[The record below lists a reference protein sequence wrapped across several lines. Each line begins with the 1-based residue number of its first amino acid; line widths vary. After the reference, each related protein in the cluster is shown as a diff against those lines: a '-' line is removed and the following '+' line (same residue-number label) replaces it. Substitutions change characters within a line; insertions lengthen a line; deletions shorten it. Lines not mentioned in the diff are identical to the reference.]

1 MSTKRPKP
9 SLVHTLHP
17 QLQKSYRHFEHA
29 PAHPFDAAAR
39 SMTRLNAWWLAEA
52 ALLSYWPADAAL
64 PIFQR
69 AGLEAQ
75 RLDAGT
81 TNCYVAWKDDWAL
94 VAFRG
99 TQPDQWGDIL
109 DDLRFP
115 PVAWTHGSVHGGFE
129 DAFSRIRP
137 ALEAR
142 LQSIARGRSVWFCG
156 HSLGGALATLAAHWW
171 PGSSGVCTLGAPRV
185 GDPAFAAAFDARF
198 AGRSWRY
205 VNDNDIVPHLP
216 PPLLGPFAYAHVAAP
231 LYISERGTVSAAQPR
246 LASYFADLIGSV
258 GFVSQLFALLDQ
270 GAVRIAPEFVLDHM
284 ASAYTAAIWNDYAKH
299 RGK

>member
-1 MSTKRPKP
+1 MSYTVV
-9 SLVHTLHP
+9 STGTLVCTRAARFPGFLPAGSAEAAACAQGHAVPPPRAADPPPGEDHENEASQAVPRHTLHP
-17 QLQKSYRHFEHA
+17 PLQKSYRHFAHA

-69 AGLEAQ
+69 AGLEGQ

-94 VAFRG
+94 VVFRG

-109 DDLRFP
+109 DDLRLP

-142 LQSIARGRSVWFCG
+142 LQSIASGRSVWFCG

-185 GDPAFAAAFDARF
+185 GTRHSRR
-198 AGRSWRY
+198 RSM
-205 VNDNDIVPHLP
+205 PGSP
-216 PPLLGPFAYAHVAAP
+216 GALGV
-231 LYISERGTVSAAQPR
+231 T
-246 LASYFADLIGSV
+246 
-258 GFVSQLFALLDQ
+258 
-270 GAVRIAPEFVLDHM
+270 
-284 ASAYTAAIWNDYAKH
+284 
-299 RGK
+299 